1 MMLGT
6 RMAATD
12 LSLVSNHSRDVERI
26 INIVCARMITTQ
38 ELRAGVAFA
47 CAAQNAALRS
57 AMQFSADEDFAKELD
72 VQDPL
77 RSFRERFHLPS
88 GKNGKPLIY
97 FAGNSLGLMPKS
109 AKEIVEQ
116 ELHDWATLGVAAHLE
131 GKTPWYSYHETLRD
145 PAARLVGAKTNEV
158 ICMNSLTVNLH
169 LMMATFYRPTK
180 SRFKILM
187 EDPAFPSDTYA
198 IKTQI
203 VHHGLNPKDAL
214 MLASPRKGEL
224 TAQTEDVLDLINKH
238 AKELAV
244 VLIGGVNFFTG
255 QLFDIPTITAAAQ
268 KHGIT
273 VGVDLAHAIGNVP
286 LSLHD
291 WNVDFAV
298 WCSYKYLNAGP
309 GAVAGAFV
317 HERHATNTDLPRLA
331 GWFGNDPN
339 TRFRMQLEPEFIPV
353 PSADGWQV
361 SNPPILAMAPLRASL
376 AIFDEAGGMKSLREK
391 SIRLTNY
398 LQFLLESGL
407 DGQVKKAL
415 TIITPRKENE
425 RGCQLSI
432 LVHEH
437 GKEVFGK
444 LEAAG
449 VTCDFREP
457 NVIRVAPTPLY
468 NTFHEVWRFTHIL
481 ADRQ

>member
-1 MMLGT
+1 MEHRTMT
-6 RMAATD
+6 
-12 LSLVSNHSRDVERI
+12 
-26 INIVCARMITTQ
+26 
-38 ELRAGVAFA
+38 
-47 CAAQNAALRS
+47 
-57 AMQFSADEDFAKELD
+57 FSAGENFAQQLD
-72 VQDPL
+72 AEDPL
-77 RSFRERFHLPS
+77 RSFRDPFHLPL
-88 GKNGKPLIY
+88 GNNGEPLIY

-109 AKEIVEQ
+109 AERIVEQ
-116 ELHDWATLGVAAHLE
+116 ELDDWANLGVDAHLKA
-131 GKTPWYSYHETLRD
+131 KTPWYSYHETLRERT
-145 PAARLVGAKTNEV
+145 ARLVGAQPIEV

-203 VHHGLNPKDAL
+203 VHHGLEPKEAL
-214 MLASPRKGEL
+214 VLARPREGEL
-224 TAQTEDVLDLINKH
+224 TVRTEAILDLIEKH
-238 AKELAV
+238 ADELAV
-244 VLIGGVNFFTG
+244 VLLAGVNFFTG
-255 QLFDIPTITAAAQ
+255 QFFDIPTITAAAQ

-317 HERHATNTDLPRLA
+317 HERHATNTKLPRLA

-339 TRFRMQLEPEFIPV
+339 TRFRMHLEPEFIPV
-353 PSADGWQV
+353 ASADGWQI
-361 SNPPILAMAPLRASL
+361 SNPPILSMAPLRASL
-376 AIFDEAGGMKSLREK
+376 AIFEEAGMEALRQK
-391 SIRLTNY
+391 SIKMTGY
-398 LQFLLESGL
+398 LQFLLEDGGSGKL
-407 DGQVKKAL
+407 FNV
-415 TIITPRKENE
+415 ITPREANE

-432 LVHEH
+432 QAKEH
-437 GKEVFGK
+437 PKELFGK

-449 VTCDFREP
+449 VKCDFREP
-457 NVIRVAPTPLY
+457 NVIRAAPTPLY
-468 NTFHEVWRFTHIL
+468 NTFHEVWRFANIL
-481 ADRQ
+481 QKDGCLQ

>member
-1 MMLGT
+1 MEHRTMT
-6 RMAATD
+6 
-12 LSLVSNHSRDVERI
+12 
-26 INIVCARMITTQ
+26 
-38 ELRAGVAFA
+38 
-47 CAAQNAALRS
+47 
-57 AMQFSADEDFAKELD
+57 FSAGEKFAQQLD
-72 VQDPL
+72 AEDPL
-77 RSFRERFHLPS
+77 YSFRDRFHLPF
-88 GKNGKPLIY
+88 GNNGEPLIY

-109 AKEIVEQ
+109 AKQIVEQ
-116 ELHDWATLGVAAHLE
+116 ELEDWAKLGVDAHLQA
-131 GKTPWYSYHETLRD
+131 KTPWYSYHETLRE
-145 PAARLVGAKTNEV
+145 PAARLVGAQPIEV

-169 LMMATFYRPTK
+169 LMMVTFYRPTK

-203 VHHGLNPKDAL
+203 VHHGLEQKEAL
-214 MLASPRKGEL
+214 VLARPREGEF
-224 TAQTEDVLDLINKH
+224 TVRTEEILDLIEKH
-238 AKELAV
+238 ADELAV

-255 QLFDIPTITAAAQ
+255 QLFEIPKITAAAQ

-317 HERHATNTDLPRLA
+317 HERHATNTKLPRLA

-353 PSADGWQV
+353 ASADGWQI
-361 SNPPILAMAPLRASL
+361 SNPPILSMAPLRASL
-376 AIFDEAGGMKSLREK
+376 AIFEEAGMDALRQK
-391 SIRLTNY
+391 SIKLTGY
-398 LQFLLESGL
+398 LQFLLEDGGSGNL
-407 DGQVKKAL
+407 FNV
-415 TIITPRKENE
+415 ITPRETDA

-432 LVHEH
+432 QAQEEP
-437 GKEVFGK
+437 KELFGK

-449 VTCDFREP
+449 VKCDFREP

-468 NTFHEVWRFTHIL
+468 NTFHEVWRFANL
-481 ADRQ
+481 LR

>member
-1 MMLGT
+1 MSIT
-6 RMAATD
+6 YTA
-12 LSLVSNHSRDVERI
+12 VEK
-26 INIVCARMITTQ
+26 
-38 ELRAGVAFA
+38 FA
-47 CAAQNAALRS
+47 Q
-57 AMQFSADEDFAKELD
+57 QLD
-72 VQDPL
+72 AEDPL
-77 RSFRERFHLPS
+77 RSFRDRFHLPV
-88 GKNGKPLIY
+88 GANGESLIY

-109 AKEIVEQ
+109 AKQIVEQ
-116 ELHDWATLGVAAHLE
+116 ELKDWADLGVDAHLQA
-131 GKTPWYSYHETLRD
+131 KTPWYSYHETLRE
-145 PAARLVGAKTNEV
+145 PAARLVGAQPIEV

-203 VHHGLNPKDAL
+203 SHHGLEPKEAL
-214 MLASPRKGEL
+214 VLARPREGEF
-224 TAQTEDVLDLINKH
+224 TVRTEEILDLIEKH
-238 AKELAV
+238 TDELAV

-317 HERHATNTDLPRLA
+317 HERHATNTKLLRLA

-339 TRFRMQLEPEFIPV
+339 TRFRMHLEPEFIPV
-353 PSADGWQV
+353 ASADGWQI
-361 SNPPILAMAPLRASL
+361 SNPPILSMAPLRASL
-376 AIFDEAGGMKSLREK
+376 ALFEEAGMEALRQK
-391 SIRLTNY
+391 SIKLTSY
-398 LQFLLESGL
+398 LQFLLEDGDSGSL
-407 DGQVKKAL
+407 FNV
-415 TIITPRKENE
+415 ITPREANE

-432 LVHEH
+432 QAREYP
-437 GKEVFGK
+437 KELFSK

-449 VTCDFREP
+449 VKCDFREP
-457 NVIRVAPTPLY
+457 NVIRAAPTPLY
-468 NTFHEVWRFTHIL
+468 NTFHEVWRFARIVH
-481 ADRQ
+481 